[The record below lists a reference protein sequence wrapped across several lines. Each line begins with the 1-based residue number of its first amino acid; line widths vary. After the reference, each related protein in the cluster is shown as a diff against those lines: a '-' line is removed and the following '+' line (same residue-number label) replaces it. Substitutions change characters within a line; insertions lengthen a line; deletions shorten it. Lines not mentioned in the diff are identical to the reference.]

1 MVNEFH
7 CLQKLLPNKKVK
19 FGAIEISRG
28 SKAQRREVIRK

>member
-1 MVNEFH
+1 MNFTIYKNFY
-7 CLQKLLPNKKVK
+7 LRANQKVK